1 MNKINKVLYLDGI
14 RGFAAF
20 MVFCHHFLLSF
31 YSAHYFF
38 TRELQHLPND
48 WELKYGQSV
57 FSVLTNGNYFVN
69 VFFVL
74 SGLVLSRKYYRTNNF
89 SDLVS
94 GAHRRFLRLYIP
106 IAFTIILV
114 YILMLSGLFYNH
126 EAGKFVKSQWCYE
139 NSFHFPDVGVQFI
152 QALLYNALLNGD
164 QTFNTTFWTMPIE
177 LYGSLFVFAFL
188 ALTHTIKNRK
198 NMLILLVIFCFFSN
212 SMNVAMFSVGISLN
226 LIENKTLLANKYL
239 NTLIALLIL
248 LAGLTIGS
256 YPSNNSIKNTLFEN
270 MDPYMMNYAGW
281 FHPVGAYLLVLS
293 IVLSPA
299 LQKVFSM
306 RIFAFLGYISFS
318 LYLLHVPLISSFGS
332 YLLIR
337 THNQI
342 GYNQSVLLVFV
353 TTAILLLFVSW
364 LMTKYIDEGGVK
376 LAHRVYERYIK
387 KTAIVEEQKELE

>member
-31 YSAHYFF
+31 YSSHYYF
-38 TRELQHLPND
+38 TRELQHLSND

-57 FSVLTNGNYFVN
+57 FSVFTNGNYFVN

-74 SGLVLSRKYYRTNNF
+74 SGFVLSRKYYNTNKF

-106 IAFTIILV
+106 IAFTVIIV
-114 YILMLSGLFYNH
+114 YILILSGLFYNQ

-177 LYGSLFVFAFL
+177 FYGSLFVFAFL

-198 NMLILLVIFCFFSN
+198 NILFLFVFFCFFSN
-212 SMNVAMFSVGISLN
+212 SINTAMFTLGISLN
-226 LIENKTLLANKYL
+226 LIENKTILANKYL
-239 NTLIALLIL
+239 NTLIALIIL

-256 YPSNNSIKNTLFEN
+256 YPSNNSIKNTIYEN
-270 MDPYMMNYAGW
+270 MYPYLMNYAGW
-281 FHPVGAYLLVLS
+281 FHPAGAYFLVLS

-299 LQKVFSM
+299 LQKIFSM
-306 RIFAFLGYISFS
+306 RLFAFLGYISFS

-332 YLLIR
+332 YILLR
-337 THNQI
+337 THSQI

-353 TTAILLLFVSW
+353 SSSILLLFVSW
-364 LMTKYIDEGGVK
+364 LMTKYIDEGGVR
-376 LAHRVYERYIK
+376 LAHKVYERYIK
-387 KTAIVEEQKELE
+387 KIPVVDELKELE